1 MYLGMYMGPKD
12 VVGENR
18 LKEWGNVASLKDT
31 SIIYLKFSIR
41 WVGGGNSL
49 KENRLIRIS
58 RIGYHISRKN
68 KNIHNNAKKI
78 FFFFLIT

>member
-1 MYLGMYMGPKD
+1 MPFSFEAVIRVLLCCQHMHLGMYMGPKD

-31 SIIYLKFSIR
+31 SIYFKFSIR

-49 KENRLIRIS
+49 KENRLI
-58 RIGYHISRKN
+58 YPE
-68 KNIHNNAKKI
+68 
-78 FFFFLIT
+78 